1 MMMAANQISVYS
13 HTPISR
19 EHRHV
24 ESGSALIIGTEKE
37 LCPVRSYMLY
47 SPAFQSMPESRPGRA
62 QVDTWNCGSGLPW
75 MALARNAA
83 AARAAEPECT
93 HANAAAE
100 AATVMVGESRLEAGE
115 PREKAKAA
123 PHTHRE
129 RERERE
135 RERRVHRHQRA
146 RDWG

>member
-1 MMMAANQISVYS
+1 M
-13 HTPISR
+13 P
-19 EHRHV
+19 
-24 ESGSALIIGTEKE
+24 GEK
-37 LCPVRSYMLY
+37 LH
-47 SPAFQSMPESRPGRA
+47 SPAFQSIPESRPGRA

-115 PREKAKAA
+115 PREKAK
-123 PHTHRE
+123 PHHTHTHTQRGRE
-129 RERERE
+129 REREKGTQTPEGE
-135 RERRVHRHQRA
+135 RLGLTYQRSTS
-146 RDWG
+146 